1 MTKST
6 LGQERRSSV
15 TGKKVRDYVDNKKF
29 TYAVMQYN
37 ERHNK
42 RMEQGLKQ
50 EIMPDIIGLGIM
62 KIADGLGSRF
72 NFRAY
77 TYVDEMVADA
87 RVQAVYA
94 VTKFNINKI
103 KLSYVKDKKFFTYL
117 NPDKYKR
124 PEMDETE
131 LKAFK
136 AKRKANQITNIWF
149 AGRKAKEP
157 NAYGYLT
164 LVMWRSMTAR
174 IKEEA
179 EQQKLIES
187 LMMDPS
193 FVCYEADENDNDHGV
208 DITKENAV
216 DFYFDGK

>member
-1 MTKST
+1 MNNT

-29 TYAVMQYN
+29 TESVIKYN
-37 ERHNK
+37 ARHK
-42 RMEQGLKQ
+42 QRMEEGKKQ
-50 EIMPDIIGLGIM
+50 ETMPDLIGRGIM
-62 KIADGLGSRF
+62 KIADGLGSRH
-72 NFRAY
+72 NFRGY
-77 TYVDEMVADA
+77 TYVDEMVSDA
-87 RVQAVYA
+87 IVQAVYA
-94 VTKFNINKI
+94 VTRFKVDKW
-103 KLSYVKDKKFFTYL
+103 KLHYCEQKKYFIFFDYKYYNRPLIDKEVHDELRLKRRE
-117 NPDKYKR
+117 NPVRHIYYGGTK
-124 PEMDETE
+124 T
-131 LKAFK
+131 
-136 AKRKANQITNIWF
+136 
-149 AGRKAKEP
+149 KEP

-174 IKEEA
+174 IKSEA

-193 FVCYEADENDNDHGV
+193 YVCYEADENDNDHGI

>member
-1 MTKST
+1 MNNT

-29 TYAVMQYN
+29 TREVIAYN
-37 ERHNK
+37 ERHK
-42 RMEQGLKQ
+42 IRMEEGKPQ
-50 EIMPDIIGLGIM
+50 ERMPDIIGLGIM
-62 KIADGLGSRF
+62 KIADGLGSRH
-72 NFRAY
+72 NFRGY

-87 RVQAVYA
+87 MVQGVYA
-94 VTKFNINKI
+94 VTRFNIEKI
-103 KLSYVKDKKFFTYL
+103 KLTFIDTKRYFVFM
-117 NPDKYKR
+117 NPNNYKR
-124 PEMDETE
+124 PIRTEDEMKEFI
-131 LKAFK
+131 LSR
-136 AKRKANQITNIWF
+136 RKNQIRNITF
-149 AGRKAKEP
+149 AGRKVKEP

-179 EQQKLIES
+179 EQQRLIES

-193 FVCYEADENDNDHGV
+193 FVCYEADANDNDHGV
-208 DITKENAV
+208 DISKENAV

>member
-1 MTKST
+1 MNNT

-29 TYAVMQYN
+29 TREVIAYN
-37 ERHNK
+37 ERHK
-42 RMEQGLKQ
+42 IRMDEGKPQ
-50 EIMPDIIGLGIM
+50 ERMPDIIGLGIM
-62 KIADGLGSRF
+62 KIADGLGSRH
-72 NFRAY
+72 NFRGY

-87 RVQAVYA
+87 IVQAVYA
-94 VTKFNINKI
+94 VTRFKVDKLKLHYVEQKINFTFIDPKH
-103 KLSYVKDKKFFTYL
+103 YKKT
-117 NPDKYKR
+117 KKTK
-124 PEMDETE
+124 EEEE
-131 LKAFK
+131 LFIK
-136 AKRKANQITNIWF
+136 AKKANPATHIF
-149 AGRKAKEP
+149 YAGSKIKEP

-179 EQQKLIES
+179 EQQRLIES